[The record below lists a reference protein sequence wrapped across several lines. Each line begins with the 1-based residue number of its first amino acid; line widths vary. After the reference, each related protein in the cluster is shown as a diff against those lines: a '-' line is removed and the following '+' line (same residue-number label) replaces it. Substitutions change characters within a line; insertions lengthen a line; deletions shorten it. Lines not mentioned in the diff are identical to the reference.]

1 MASGLSFCSFI
12 QSLPPLF
19 SPPSQP
25 QAQNTQQT
33 GFKGNLR
40 LLLQTLEQ
48 PHLPFKILPAA
59 LSHRLHTEHLLMLAA
74 STAFHFTP
82 SSRPPHPGPW
92 AREDALLILCLI
104 VKKKKR
110 QGRKKVERSRCVC
123 AVQSC
128 RPKSFI
134 NHN

>member
-1 MASGLSFCSFI
+1 MAGGLSFCSFI
-12 QSLPPLF
+12 RSLPPLF
-19 SPPSQP
+19 PSLSQR

-59 LSHRLHTEHLLMLAA
+59 LSHRLHTERLLMLAA

-82 SSRPPHPGPW
+82 SSPRTLGKGGHAADFMPY
-92 AREDALLILCLI
+92 RL
-104 VKKKKR
+104 KKKKQYR
-110 QGRKKVERSRCVC
+110 EERKWKEVGVCTCFLVMQTCVKKTK
-123 AVQSC
+123 ALY
-128 RPKSFI
+128 
-134 NHN
+134 